1 MSHISLIQVVEV
13 PSSCSSR
20 LSFLLFI
27 KVVSLFCDIEKVDI
41 QIVALLAVN
50 SRWDCTYLTAKASPG
65 PGRDFM
71 GFIGTHVSKMK
82 RAGAQHLP
90 HPSCTA
96 GKGHLQRM
104 NHLCSSRLQ
113 LQQHRRKALNWSL
126 KTKERTNSVHKETT
140 S

>member
-50 SRWDCTYLTAKASPG
+50 SRWDCTHLTAKASPG

-71 GFIGTHVSKMK
+71 DFIGTHVFRCLQGETGRSAAPTSPQLHS
-82 RAGAQHLP
+82 RQGAFAKNE
-90 HPSCTA
+90 PSVQFQIAAATA
-96 GKGHLQRM
+96 
-104 NHLCSSRLQ
+104 S
-113 LQQHRRKALNWSL
+113 
-126 KTKERTNSVHKETT
+126 
-140 S
+140 